1 MSGFEEVEMDFARLR
16 LSENERAERLAAQT
30 ECTLT
35 WLRGDGWPVA
45 AIQTYVWERDA
56 FWVTSFRDRPRVPC
70 LIAEPRSAVAVSSAG
85 SAAPPERMVSARTL
99 ATVHTDPHV
108 GNWFYPAFCRRATSD
123 DAAATVMARA
133 LARQDRVIIELRPQ
147 SWNSFDGGRLR
158 G

>member
-1 MSGFEEVEMDFARLR
+1 MD
-16 LSENERAERLAAQT
+16 ERAELLASQT

-35 WLRGDGWPVA
+35 WLRADSWPVA
-45 AIQTYVWERDA
+45 VIQTYVWERDA
-56 FWVTSFRDRPRVPC
+56 FWVTSFRDRPRVAR

-85 SAAPPERMVSARTL
+85 SPQPPGRMVSVRTL
-99 ATVHTDPHV
+99 AIVYTDPAE
-108 GNWFYPAFCRRATSD
+108 GNWFYSAFCRRAAPD

-133 LARQDRVIIELRPQ
+133 LANQDRVIIELRPQ